1 MKKFL
6 VIGNPIEHSL
16 SPILH
21 NYWIKKN
28 TLNAVYNKKKLDL
41 SDLENLIK
49 EVKEKKID
57 GINVTV
63 PFKNSIIPFLDKLSE
78 EAKKTQSVNTIYLKD
93 KMVVGHN
100 TDIEGFELAIK
111 STNYDLIGKK
121 VLLLGAGG
129 VSSSIIVA
137 LKNMQVNKI
146 FLSNRTHFKA
156 QNLKKIFNELEIVE
170 WGKIPDFDMIINAT
184 SLGLNNDDIIDLDY
198 TKIGA
203 DKFFYD
209 IIYNPPET
217 SFLKLAKEKGN
228 KTENGIKMF
237 VYQAQASF
245 KIWNN
250 VVPQID
256 NEVMELLN

>member
-21 NYWIKKN
+21 NYWIEKN

-49 EVKEKKID
+49 DVKEKKID

-146 FLSNRTHFKA
+146 LLSNRTHFKA

>member
-49 EVKEKKID
+49 DVKEKKID

-156 QNLKKIFNELEIVE
+156 QNLKKNFNELEIVE

>member
-156 QNLKKIFNELEIVE
+156 QNLKKNFNELEIVE

>member
-21 NYWIKKN
+21 NYWIEKN

-49 EVKEKKID
+49 DVIEKKND

>member
-16 SPILH
+16 SPTLH

-28 TLNAVYNKKKLDL
+28 NLDAVYNKKKLDI

-49 EVKEKKID
+49 EVKEKRID

-63 PFKNSIIPFLDKLSE
+63 PFKNTIIPFLDKLSK
-78 EAKKTQSVNTIYLKD
+78 EAKTTQSVNTIYLKD

-100 TDIEGFELAIK
+100 TDIQGFELAIK
-111 STNYDLIGKK
+111 NTNYKLNGKK

-129 VSSSIIVA
+129 VSSSIILA
-137 LKNMQVNKI
+137 LNNMKVNKI
-146 FLSNRTHFKA
+146 YLSNRTQIKA
-156 QNLKKIFNELEIVE
+156 ENLKKIFDRLEIVE
-170 WGKIPDFDMIINAT
+170 WGTFPDFDMIINAT
-184 SLGLNNDDIIDLDY
+184 SLGLNDDDIISIDY
-198 TKIGA
+198 SKIGP

-209 IIYNPPET
+209 IIYNPSET
-217 SFLKLAKEKGN
+217 NFLKSAKKKGN
-228 KTENGIKMF
+228 KIENGKKMF

-250 VVPQID
+250 LVPEID
-256 NEVMELLN
+256 NDVMELLN

>member
-49 EVKEKKID
+49 DVKEKKID

>member
-6 VIGNPIEHSL
+6 VIGNPVEHSL
-16 SPILH
+16 SPTLH

-28 TLNAVYNKKKLDL
+28 NIDAVYNKKKLDV
-41 SDLENLIK
+41 SGLENLIK

-63 PFKNSIIPFLDKLSE
+63 PFKNSIIPLLDKLSN

-111 STNYDLIGKK
+111 NINYDVNGKK

-129 VSSSIIVA
+129 VSPSIIVA
-137 LKNMQVNKI
+137 LNNMKAKKI
-146 FLSNRTHFKA
+146 FLSNRTLVKA
-156 QNLKKIFNELEIVE
+156 ENLKKNFNEVEIIK
-170 WGKIPDFDMIINAT
+170 WGTFPDFDMIINAT
-184 SLGLNNDDIIDLDY
+184 SLGLNSDDSIDLDY
-198 TKIGA
+198 TKIASG
-203 DKFFYD
+203 KFFYD
-209 IIYNPPET
+209 VIYNPSET
-217 SFLKLAKEKGN
+217 NFLKSAKKFRN
-228 KTENGIKMF
+228 KTENGKKMF
-237 VYQAQASF
+237 IYQAQASF

-250 VVPQID
+250 LVPEID
-256 NEVMELLN
+256 NDVMELLN

>member
-41 SDLENLIK
+41 SDLKNLIK
-49 EVKEKKID
+49 DVKEKKID

-93 KMVVGHN
+93 KIVVGHN

>member
-6 VIGNPIEHSL
+6 VIGNPIDHSL

-28 TLNAVYNKKKLDL
+28 NLDATYNKKKLDV

-49 EVKEKKID
+49 DVREKKID
-57 GINVTV
+57 GINVTI
-63 PFKNSIIPFLDKLSE
+63 PFKSSIIPFIDQLSN

-93 KMVVGHN
+93 KIVIGHN

-111 STNYDLIGKK
+111 NTNYDVNGKK

-137 LKNMQVNKI
+137 LNNMRANKI
-146 FLSNRTHFKA
+146 YLSNRTKA
-156 QNLKKIFNELEIVE
+156 KAENLKKIFNEVEVVE
-170 WGKIPDFDMIINAT
+170 WKIFPDFDMIINAT
-184 SLGLNNDDIIDLDY
+184 SLGLNSDDSIGIDY
-198 TKIGA
+198 TKIGSG
-203 DKFFYD
+203 KFFYD
-209 IIYNPPET
+209 VIYNPPET
-217 SFLKLAKEKGN
+217 NFLKSAKKIGN
-228 KTENGIKMF
+228 RTENGKKMF
-237 VYQAQASF
+237 IYQAQASF

-250 VVPQID
+250 LTPQID
-256 NEVMELLN
+256 NDVMELLN

>member
-49 EVKEKKID
+49 DVKEKKID

-93 KMVVGHN
+93 KIVVGHN

>member
-1 MKKFL
+1 MKKFI
-6 VIGNPIEHSL
+6 VIGNPIKHSL
-16 SPILH
+16 SPTLH

-28 TLNAVYNKKKLDL
+28 NLNAVYNKKKLDISEL
-41 SDLENLIK
+41 KNLIK
-49 EVKEKKID
+49 EVKERRIH

-63 PFKNSIIPFLDKLSE
+63 PFKNSIIPFLDELSE

-93 KMVVGHN
+93 KIVVGHN

-111 STNYDLIGKK
+111 NINYDLNEKK

-146 FLSNRTHFKA
+146 FLSNRTQIKA
-156 QNLKKIFNELEIVE
+156 ENLKKIFNELELVE
-170 WGKIPDFDMIINAT
+170 WGTLPDFDMIINAT
-184 SLGLNNDDIIDLDY
+184 SIGLNSDDNIGIDY
-198 TKIGA
+198 AKIGSN
-203 DKFFYD
+203 KFFYD

-217 SFLKLAKEKGN
+217 NFLKSAKKIGN
-228 KTENGIKMF
+228 KTENGKKMF

-250 VVPQID
+250 LVPEID
-256 NEVMELLN
+256 NDVMELLN

>member
-49 EVKEKKID
+49 DVKEKKID

-93 KMVVGHN
+93 KIVVGHN

-156 QNLKKIFNELEIVE
+156 QNLKKF
-170 WGKIPDFDMIINAT
+170 
-184 SLGLNNDDIIDLDY
+184 
-198 TKIGA
+198 
-203 DKFFYD
+203 
-209 IIYNPPET
+209 
-217 SFLKLAKEKGN
+217 
-228 KTENGIKMF
+228 
-237 VYQAQASF
+237 
-245 KIWNN
+245 
-250 VVPQID
+250 
-256 NEVMELLN
+256 

>member
-28 TLNAVYNKKKLDL
+28 NLDAVYNKKKLDI
-41 SDLENLIK
+41 SDLKNLIK
-49 EVKEKKID
+49 QVKEKRID

-63 PFKNSIIPFLDKLSE
+63 PFKNTIIPFLDKLSA
-78 EAKKTQSVNTIYLKD
+78 EAIKTQSVNTIYLKD
-93 KMVVGHN
+93 KMVIGHN

-111 STNYDLIGKK
+111 NTNYDLNGKN

-146 FLSNRTHFKA
+146 YLSNRTQIKA
-156 QNLKKIFNELEIVE
+156 ENLKKIFNGIEIVE
-170 WGKIPDFDMIINAT
+170 WGTFPDFDMIINAT
-184 SLGLNNDDIIDLDY
+184 SLGLNNDDVISIDHS
-198 TKIGA
+198 KIGS

-209 IIYNPPET
+209 IIYNPSET
-217 SFLKLAKEKGN
+217 NFLKSAKKKGN
-228 KTENGIKMF
+228 KTENGKKMF

-250 VVPQID
+250 LVPEINND
-256 NEVMELLN
+256 VMELLN